1 MDKEND
7 LLSLVQILK
16 EVVDQSPSTEELT
29 VNFKYLED
37 LNTVVAFIGKLKV
50 GALRLKPYQEGFQV
64 DSVTVS
70 PSYRQLGIGK
80 EMYRVAFETVHS
92 LYSDEY
98 QTPDAKRIW
107 DSLINSG
114 EAVKVGQRYKMI

>member
-7 LLSLVQILK
+7 TSSLVYILK
-16 EVVDQSPSTEELT
+16 EMLNETSATEEVT
-29 VNFKYLED
+29 VNFEYFKD
-37 LNTVVAFIGKLKV
+37 LNSVVAFVGKIKV
-50 GALRLKPYQEGFQV
+50 GALRIKPYKEGFQV

-70 PSYRQLGIGK
+70 PPYRQLGIGK
-80 EMYRVAFETVHS
+80 EMYRVAFETLGS
-92 LYSDEY
+92 LYSDTY

-107 DSLINSG
+107 DSFSHSG

>member
-7 LLSLVQILK
+7 LPSLVNILK
-16 EVVDQSPSTEELT
+16 EVVNQTPTTEELT
-29 VNFKYLED
+29 VDFEYLKD
-37 LNTVVAFIGKLKV
+37 LNTVVAFIGKTKV
-50 GALRLKPYQEGFQV
+50 GALRLKPYEEGYQV

-80 EMYRVAFETVHS
+80 EMYRVAFETLHS
-92 LYSDEY
+92 LYSDAY
-98 QTPDAKRIW
+98 QTTDAKRIW
-107 DSLINSG
+107 DSLIKSG